1 MRILV
6 RLSVVALA
14 LSLFAVGCG
23 GDGVGDGDGDGD
35 GDIPQLTLTG
45 TVVDFESGDLLTSGT
60 VTVDDGLVPPP
71 TVSVTGGEFEIAPI
85 PPFSVFHILASNPP
99 THRATYNRAIV
110 DETDVDGVEA
120 AVVSEDFVTALI
132 DEYQVT
138 PTAGTGLLIAQVVDE
153 AGDPVAGVAAGA
165 FEVNN
170 AAPLAGPF
178 FLDADRLPDAAL
190 NETSDSGYVVF
201 FDLEPGLVAVE
212 AASGF
217 GITLEMDVAPA
228 ETNSA
233 TVAQIKLI
241 DGELV
246 IPTGLS
252 FANDITP
259 IFENRGCV
267 LCHDGN
273 GIGKDLGNLHLNGA
287 PEKMYK
293 ELVEEI
299 SPNHGITRVDLDN
312 PEMSLMLTFPS
323 AEDPP
328 DQHPNVTF
336 ASSADEDYLKILGW
350 ITDGAPEN

>member
-1 MRILV
+1 MRNLV
-6 RLSVVALA
+6 RSVIAAISVL
-14 LSLFAVGCG
+14 AVGCG
-23 GDGVGDGDGDGD
+23 GDDSGDGDGD
-35 GDIPQLTLTG
+35 GDIPELTLTG
-45 TVVDFESGDLLTSGT
+45 TVVDFETGDLLSSGT

-71 TVSVTGGEFEIAPI
+71 TVSVTGGEFTIAPI

-110 DETDVDGVEA
+110 DDVDVADVELVA
-120 AVVSEDFVTALI
+120 LSEDFITALAT
-132 DEYQVT
+132 EFQVT
-138 PTAGTGLLIAQVVDE
+138 PAAGTGLLVAQVLDE
-153 AGDPVAGVAAGA
+153 NGDPVAGVEAAA
-165 FEVNN
+165 FELNN
-170 AAPLAGPF
+170 AAPIGGPF
-178 FLDADRLPDAAL
+178 FLDDERLPDAGLTA
-190 NETSDSGYVVF
+190 TSASGYVVF

-212 AASGF
+212 AATGF
-217 GITLEMDVAPA
+217 GITLDMDVAPA
-228 ETNSA
+228 QTNSA
-233 TVAQIKLI
+233 TVAEIQLI

-267 LCHDGN
+267 ICHDGN

-299 SPNHGITRVDLDN
+299 SPNHGITRVDLEN
-312 PEMSLMLTFPS
+312 PEMSLMLRFPS

-350 ITDGAPEN
+350 ITDGAPKN